1 MSLRIVFERDRADRR
16 EERGDLMRETNG
28 LGWPKDTWFQKRL
41 RYVREQQ
48 RRKEI
53 EFVYECSL
61 GTITFRQPLGAE

>member
-1 MSLRIVFERDRADRR
+1 MSLRIVSERNGANHG
-16 EERGDLMRETNG
+16 EERGDFMRETNG
-28 LGWPKDTWFQKRL
+28 LGWPKNTWFQKRL

-61 GTITFRQPLGAE
+61 GTITFRQPIGAE